1 MNQENTNILT
11 QAVMIIR
18 FLKNQFIIGHTGYE
32 LNGVVCT
39 IPQRQIINVE
49 TGETSLSEEYVYGV
63 RNGFSI
69 KDVDLNALETVLE
82 TIRDYIDKGNDIG
95 QFINNI
101 QKEMDDKIIKDNI
114 IQEELKEFF
123 ELDNQEQV

>member
-11 QAVMIIR
+11 QAVSVVR
-18 FLKNQFIIGHTGYE
+18 FLKQQLITGRFGYE
-32 LNGVVCT
+32 LNGVVCST
-39 IPQRQIINVE
+39 PQKTTVNTE
-49 TGETSLSEEYVYGV
+49 TGETSLSESYEYGIKK
-63 RNGFSI
+63 GFSI
-69 KDVDLNALETVLE
+69 KDVDLSALETVLE
-82 TIRDYIDKGNDIG
+82 TIRDYIDKGNNID

-123 ELDNQEQV
+123 ELDDQEQA

>member
-11 QAVMIIR
+11 QAVSVIR
-18 FLKNQFIIGHTGYE
+18 FLKQQLITGRSGYE
-32 LNGVVCT
+32 LNGIVCST
-39 IPQRQIINVE
+39 PQRIIVNTE
-49 TGETSLSEEYVYGV
+49 TGETSLSEGYEYGV
-63 RNGFSI
+63 KRGFSI
-69 KDVDLNALETVLE
+69 KDVDLYALEVMLE

>member
-11 QAVMIIR
+11 QAVSVIR
-18 FLKNQFIIGHTGYE
+18 FLKQQLITGRSGYE
-32 LNGVVCT
+32 LNGIVCST
-39 IPQRQIINVE
+39 PQRIIINTE
-49 TGETSLSEEYVYGV
+49 TGETSLSEGYEYGV
-63 RNGFSI
+63 KRGFSI
-69 KDVDLNALETVLE
+69 KDVDLYALEVMLE

-123 ELDNQEQV
+123 ELDDQEQV